1 MKVKKLNKVYA
12 VASNCNGVVVASG
25 CSTCCFACCC
35 S

>member
-12 VASNCNGVVVASG
+12 VASNCSGVVVASG
-25 CSTCCFACCC
+25 CTCCIASCC